1 MEHPSDPPVV
11 ERPAS
16 PIVRAPMA
24 TRLEAPLL
32 AIMFNMLGGRDRWR
46 RLPILRRLTRHSPSG
61 V

>member
-1 MEHPSDPPVV
+1 MQHAAAPPVV

-16 PIVRAPMA
+16 PLVSAPGA

-32 AIMFNMLGGRDRWR
+32 AIMFHLLEGRDRWR
-46 RLPILRRLTRHSPSG
+46 QLPILRLRTRHSPSG